1 MSPAKRESQLERAH
15 CVVNAALELKALQPA
30 ALDVRALTSYAD
42 TLILVTGRSDRH
54 ARSIADS
61 VLSALS
67 QEGERPLGV
76 EGYEEGRW
84 ILVDFGDLILHVFQA
99 QVREHYDLERLWS
112 DAPRLEVEL
121 DQESALR

>member
-1 MSPAKRESQLERAH
+1 MSPAKSESQLERAH
-15 CVVNAALELKALQPA
+15 CVVHAALELKALQPA

-54 ARSIADS
+54 ARSISDS

-67 QEGERPLGV
+67 QQGERPLGV